1 LKRSEPLP
9 LDSTKFLKP
18 PPYHDWSVG
27 IKDCYSSYLELQQV
41 EREGRDYRIH
51 VREGLSDIAVMA
63 PHGGGIEPGT
73 HEIADAVA
81 GSEHSF
87 YCFEGIKKSR
97 NLRLHLTS
105 THFDEDRGVRIANSV
120 QVVVAIHGSNE
131 NEEVVYLGGL
141 NTGLK
146 EKIRAQLTHA
156 GFVVKESPRTALQGR
171 NPANICNR
179 GASGAGVQLEI
190 SQGLRQKLF
199 VPAEND
205 GTKSK
210 NRLFDDFVSSLRKAL
225 GAR

>member
-1 LKRSEPLP
+1 M
-9 LDSTKFLKP
+9 
-18 PPYHDWSVG
+18 G

-41 EREGRDYRIH
+41 EREGKDYRIH
-51 VREGLSDIAVMA
+51 VREGLTDIAVMA

-81 GSEHSF
+81 GSEHYF

-97 NLRLHLTS
+97 NFKLHLTS
-105 THFDEDRGVRIANSV
+105 THFDEDRGVRIADSV
-120 QVVVAIHGSNE
+120 QVVVAIHGSRD

-141 NTGLK
+141 QTSLK
-146 EKIRAQLTHA
+146 QQIRARLTEA

-190 SQGLRQKLF
+190 SRGLREKLF

-205 GTKSK
+205 GGKNT
-210 NRLFDDFVSSLRKAL
+210 NRLFDDFISSLRKAL